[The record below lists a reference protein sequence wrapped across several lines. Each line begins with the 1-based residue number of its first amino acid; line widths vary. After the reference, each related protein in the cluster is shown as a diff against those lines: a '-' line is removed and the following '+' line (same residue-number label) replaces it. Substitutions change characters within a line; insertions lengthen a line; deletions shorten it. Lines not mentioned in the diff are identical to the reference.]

1 MKLVLAAGFAAIL
14 SACATTYSAPAMI
27 APRVS
32 APVQVKPVEALRV
45 SKRVLAGEG
54 FQIND
59 SDPEAGTLITA
70 PKNFRVTT
78 KEADCG
84 STMGIN
90 YLLDSRTTTRVS
102 YSVIVDDG
110 RLQVTA
116 YVLGEYKPGDVMQD
130 ITLTCVSKGELDR
143 WMLSKILD
151 ELGRK

>member
-1 MKLVLAAGFAAIL
+1 MKNIWGAGIALML
-14 SACATTYSAPAMI
+14 SACASTYSAPAMI

-32 APVQVKPVEALRV
+32 APVQVKPAEVLRV

-59 SDPEAGTLITA
+59 SDLEAGTLITA
-70 PKNFRVTT
+70 PKNFRVST

-84 STMGIN
+84 STMGID
-90 YLLDSRTTTRVS
+90 YLLDNRTTTRVS
-102 YSVIVDDG
+102 YSVIAEDG
-110 RLQVTA
+110 RVLVTA
-116 YVLGEYKPGDVMQD
+116 YVLGEYKLGDAMQD

-143 WMLSKILD
+143 WMLSKVLD